1 MNEIER
7 YIRDVLRHIPPFLGE
22 RGRIEADLRA
32 HMEEA
37 AAGGDAPRA
46 VIDRMGR
53 PEDVAEEL
61 MSRMTFRFA
70 GFWPRL
76 AAYAV
81 DLLVIVA
88 AGSLFA
94 IPAVALANL
103 VPQHPAGWEYV
114 LGGTLILATVVCA
127 LTTVGVVVFYFPILE
142 GRFGRTPGKR
152 LVRLWVLKENGL
164 PIGCKEA
171 FLRRLSYYFEIQPV
185 DALFILFNDRRQ
197 RAFDIVARTVVVHE
211 R

>member
-1 MNEIER
+1 M
-7 YIRDVLRHIPPFLGE
+7 
-22 RGRIEADLRA
+22 
-32 HMEEA
+32 
-37 AAGGDAPRA
+37 
-46 VIDRMGR
+46 
-53 PEDVAEEL
+53 
-61 MSRMTFRFA
+61 
-70 GFWPRL
+70 
-76 AAYAV
+76 
-81 DLLVIVA
+81 
-88 AGSLFA
+88 
-94 IPAVALANL
+94 
-103 VPQHPAGWEYV
+103 

-142 GRFGRTPGKR
+142 GRFGRTPGTR

-164 PIGCKEA
+164 PIGYKEA

>member
-76 AAYAV
+76 
-81 DLLVIVA
+81 
-88 AGSLFA
+88 
-94 IPAVALANL
+94 P
-103 VPQHPAGWEYV
+103 PP
-114 LGGTLILATVVCA
+114 TLSIS
-127 LTTVGVVVFYFPILE
+127 
-142 GRFGRTPGKR
+142 
-152 LVRLWVLKENGL
+152 W
-164 PIGCKEA
+164 
-171 FLRRLSYYFEIQPV
+171 
-185 DALFILFNDRRQ
+185 
-197 RAFDIVARTVVVHE
+197 
-211 R
+211 